1 MHSRPPTEFTSKSHI
16 RPSVRAV
23 SYQFHP
29 FTNTSAMVRVLDDMD
44 YSEEVPHSEH
54 LVVRGTEPFNAE
66 PTAAALVEFPITP
79 EELVYCRNHGPV
91 LDIDESTW
99 SIQVNS
105 SKGSHSFTLEELR
118 NNFLRVEVVAALQV
132 RLILHNTLVYRQHLL
147 ARSVL
152 ETGGRR
158 WMR

>member
-1 MHSRPPTEFTSKSHI
+1 
-16 RPSVRAV
+16 
-23 SYQFHP
+23 
-29 FTNTSAMVRVLDDMD
+29 MVRVLDDMD

-105 SKGSHSFTLEELR
+105 SEGSHSFTLEELR
-118 NNFLRVEVVAALQV
+118 TNFPRVEVVAALQV
-132 RLILHNTLVYRQHLL
+132 RLILHNTRVY
-147 ARSVL
+147 
-152 ETGGRR
+152 G
-158 WMR
+158 